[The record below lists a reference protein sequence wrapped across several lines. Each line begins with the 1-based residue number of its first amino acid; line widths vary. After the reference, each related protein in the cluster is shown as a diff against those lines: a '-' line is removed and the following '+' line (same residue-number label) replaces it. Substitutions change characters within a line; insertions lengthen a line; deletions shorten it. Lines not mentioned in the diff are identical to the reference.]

1 MSDILKAQA
10 KRLIATR
17 GALGYADSQLEFCR
31 QIGIEKNVYN
41 PFEKAK
47 RPITVDAAR
56 KIKRRFL
63 VPLDWTIDGDPAYLP
78 NHLARKLGHLVA

>member
-1 MSDILKAQA
+1 MDAQA

-17 GALGYADSQLEFCR
+17 LALGYESQVEFCKA
-31 QIGIEKNVYN
+31 IGIEKNLYN

-56 KIKRRFL
+56 KIKRRFHI
-63 VPLDWTIDGDPAYLP
+63 PLDWTIDGDAAYLP
-78 NHLARKLGHLVA
+78 LHLARKLAAG